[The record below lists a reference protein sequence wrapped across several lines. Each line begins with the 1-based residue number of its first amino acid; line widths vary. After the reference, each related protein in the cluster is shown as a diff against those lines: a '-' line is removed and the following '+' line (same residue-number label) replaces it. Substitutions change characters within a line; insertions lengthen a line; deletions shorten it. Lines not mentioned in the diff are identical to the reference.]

1 MKTPSKT
8 PVSPY
13 NLDNF
18 SRLAPSDSQRNGQL
32 FTPGKSELDNFFTPS
47 KMW

>member
-8 PVSPY
+8 PVSLY

-18 SRLAPSDSQRNGQL
+18 SRLAPSESQRNGQL
-32 FTPGKSELDNFFTPS
+32 LTPGKSELDNFFTPG

>member
-1 MKTPSKT
+1 MKKPSK
-8 PVSPY
+8 PAVSLY

-18 SRLAPSDSQRNGQL
+18 SRLAPSESQRNGQL
-32 FTPGKSELDNFFTPS
+32 FTPGKCELDNFCTPS